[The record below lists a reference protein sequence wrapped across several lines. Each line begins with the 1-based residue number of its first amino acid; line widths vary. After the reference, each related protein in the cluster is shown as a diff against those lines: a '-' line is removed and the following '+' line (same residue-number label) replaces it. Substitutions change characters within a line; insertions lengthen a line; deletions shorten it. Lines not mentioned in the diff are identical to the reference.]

1 MIVGT
6 LALLMLIFG
15 GGGLEYYLTNLK
27 GDVKEHVVQQ
37 ENQERIIEAS
47 KQLSSDL
54 ETLQIEI
61 NSHFEDL
68 VMVHADFRSSAADF
82 DAVAKTIV
90 SDQNKATK
98 LILDARDAI
107 HADMTETEWAAV
119 FAE

>member
-27 GDVKEHVVQQ
+27 GNVKEYVVQQ

-54 ETLQIEI
+54 ETLQKDI
-61 NSHFEDL
+61 NEHFEDL
-68 VMVHADFRSSAADF
+68 VQVHADFQSLASDF
-82 DAVAKTIV
+82 DTVAENLV
-90 SDQNKATK
+90 SDQNRATK
-98 LILDARDAI
+98 LILDARDAM
-107 HADMTETEWAAV
+107 HAEMIEAEWEAV
-119 FAE
+119 FAD